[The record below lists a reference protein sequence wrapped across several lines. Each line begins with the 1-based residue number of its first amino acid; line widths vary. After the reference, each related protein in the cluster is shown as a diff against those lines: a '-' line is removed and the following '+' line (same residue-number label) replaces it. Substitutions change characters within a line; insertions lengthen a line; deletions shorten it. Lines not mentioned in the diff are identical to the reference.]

1 MSHASP
7 ETLGATF
14 YDGRTPVA
22 ESASL
27 TRFGG
32 AVQVVRA
39 GLTAEYPA
47 DRLRVSPRVGAADR
61 FIALP
66 DGGQLQCPD
75 SPLLDA
81 LPQEGDTEGAVAW
94 LERRWHVA
102 LLSVALTAAALG
114 AGYLYGLPW
123 LAQRLAARV
132 PVEYEVRLGAQALG
146 WLDASGLGP
155 SELEPGTRSR
165 LAAGFRALARGLP
178 FQDHYRLEFRN
189 AKSMGANAFALPGG
203 TVVVTDQLVRL
214 SGRDEEV
221 LAVLAHEIGHVEGR
235 HALRQLV
242 QGSFAAAVLVAVTAD
257 ASSASVAVANV
268 PALLA
273 TARYSRQLESEADEF
288 GLALLARH
296 GLSPEHFAA
305 MLERLRSEAGR
316 GPDAPSFLSTH
327 PVTGERIARARAAA
341 RH

>member
-32 AVQVVRA
+32 TVQLVRA

-47 DRLRVSPRVGAADR
+47 DHLRVSPRIGAADR

-81 LPQEGDTEGAVAW
+81 LPQEGETEGAVAW

-102 LLSVALTAAALG
+102 LLSVALTAAALS

-123 LAQRLAARV
+123 LARHLAGRV
-132 PVEYEVRLGAQALG
+132 PPEYEVRLGQQAMS
-146 WLDASGLGP
+146 WLDGQELAP
-155 SELEPGTRSR
+155 SELEPGTRTR
-165 LAAGFRALARGLP
+165 LAAGFRALSRDLP
-178 FQDHYRLEFRN
+178 FQDHYRVEFRN
-189 AKSMGANAFALPGG
+189 AESMGANAFALPGG

-214 SGRDEEV
+214 SEKDEEV

-235 HALRQLV
+235 HALRQVL
-242 QGSFAAAVLVAVTAD
+242 QSSAAAAMLVALTAD
-257 ASSASVAVANV
+257 VSSLSVAAADL
-268 PALLA
+268 PAVLA
-273 TARYSRQLESEADEF
+273 TTRYSRQLETEADEF
-288 GLALLARH
+288 GLALLERH
-296 GLSPEHFAA
+296 GLSPEHLAS
-305 MLERLRSEAGR
+305 MLERLRKGGDPNALW
-316 GPDAPSFLSTH
+316 FLSTH
-327 PVTGERIARARAAA
+327 PVTDERIARARATA
-341 RH
+341 HQ